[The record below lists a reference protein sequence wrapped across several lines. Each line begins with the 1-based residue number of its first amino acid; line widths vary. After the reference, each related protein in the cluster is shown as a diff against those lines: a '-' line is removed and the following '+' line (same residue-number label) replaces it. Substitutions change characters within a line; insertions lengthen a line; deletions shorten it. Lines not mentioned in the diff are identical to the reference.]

1 MRRAILK
8 IKEGLAHLSFGLIYD
23 LKDNLKNVFVRKSL
37 VRRWRFF
44 VEMRALNTG
53 TLGTGTV
60 YWYRYPFLIIPVPV
74 VSLQKKMANI
84 SSTTF
89 ITGTSPSYRDGGIY
103 QQISPC
109 STVPLCMMKL
119 QYNLSYRSLACWT
132 ASHRSHHLRNFPTC
146 KLYTFVTFRHK
157 YPVLII

>member
-60 YWYRYPFLIIPVPV
+60 YWYRYPYIPYIGTGSVFT
-74 VSLQKKMANI
+74 KKNGEHFVDNI
-84 SSTTF
+84 
-89 ITGTSPSYRDGGIY
+89 
-103 QQISPC
+103 
-109 STVPLCMMKL
+109 
-119 QYNLSYRSLACWT
+119 YNRY
-132 ASHRSHHLRNFPTC
+132 
-146 KLYTFVTFRHK
+146 
-157 YPVLII
+157 